1 MLARGRLGASPRAPR
16 REASAR
22 GCRREIEERAAA
34 WPALWRLPTV
44 ADSDPIALALCRP
57 APQLSLPSLS
67 GSGESAKPRPPQ
79 QPPAKSPSGKSRK
92 EYTLEERLKARLANT
107 TPEKIEAE
115 AAEAERAAAEAAAA
129 ERAEAERAEAERAEA
144 PAREA

>member
-1 MLARGRLGASPRAPR
+1 MLSFR
-16 REASAR
+16 
-22 GCRREIEERAAA
+22 
-34 WPALWRLPTV
+34 RLPKV
-44 ADSDPIALALCRP
+44 ADSDATASLALCRP

-67 GSGESAKPRPPQ
+67 GTGESAKPRPPQ

-129 ERAEAERAEAERAEA
+129 ERAEAERAEAERAEVA
-144 PAREA
+144 AREG

>member
-1 MLARGRLGASPRAPR
+1 MPGRDR
-16 REASAR
+16 R
-22 GCRREIEERAAA
+22 ERAAP
-34 WPALWRLPTV
+34 WPSLRRLPRV
-44 ADSDPIALALCRP
+44 ADSDATASLALCRP

-67 GSGESAKPRPPQ
+67 GTGESAKPRPPQ

-129 ERAEAERAEAERAEA
+129 ERAEAERVEAERAEA